1 MQRLV
6 LKNYEIR
13 ALNLPL
19 TKNKR
24 YRLEGDK
31 LEQLLKLREEQSN
44 IGRLFFDIET
54 SPNIV
59 YTWRA
64 GWNITITPESIIEER
79 RIICISY
86 KWEGKDKVHRLTW
99 DENQDDKKMLIS
111 FINIANT
118 ADELIAHNGDRFD
131 IKWIRTRCIYHRIP
145 MFPQYRTLDTLKK
158 AKSGFYF
165 NSNKL
170 DYIAKFLNV
179 GAKMETGGYDLWKN
193 VMANDLDALKTM
205 GEYCDQDVIVLEAVY
220 QEMKGYFKQNTHE
233 GVLEGRF
240 KFSCPS
246 CSSTKVEYLKLNT
259 TPMGAIRRLMNCNIC
274 NHTYEVSNASY
285 VLYLKFLSKNFL

>member
-13 ALNLPL
+13 ALNLSP

-99 DENQDDKKMLIS
+99 DENQDDKKMLVS

-131 IKWIRTRCIYHRIP
+131 IKWIRTRCIFHRIP

-158 AKSGFYF
+158 AKSSFYF

-179 GAKMETGGYDLWKN
+179 GAKMETGGYDLWKR
-193 VMANDLDALKTM
+193 VMDNDLEALKTM

>member
-6 LKNYEIR
+6 LKNYEIT
-13 ALNLPL
+13 ALNLPFVK
-19 TKNKR
+19 TKR
-24 YRLEGDK
+24 YRLKGEK
-31 LEQLLKLREEQSN
+31 LEKLLKLREEQSN
-44 IGRLFFDIET
+44 VGRLFFDIET

-86 KWEGKDKVHRLTW
+86 KWEGRDKVHRLTW

-179 GAKMETGGYDLWKN
+179 GAKMETGGYDLWKR
-193 VMANDLDALKTM
+193 VMDNDLEALNTM

-220 QEMKGYFKQNTHE
+220 QEMKNYFKQNTHE

>member
-13 ALNLPL
+13 TLNLPL

-86 KWEGKDKVHRLTW
+86 KWEGRDKVHRLTW
-99 DENQDDKKMLIS
+99 DENQDDKQMLIS

-131 IKWIRTRCIYHRIP
+131 IKWIRTRCIFHRIP

-158 AKSGFYF
+158 AKSSFYF

>member
-274 NHTYEVSNASY
+274 NHTYELSNASY

>member
-13 ALNLPL
+13 TLNLPL

-86 KWEGKDKVHRLTW
+86 KWEGRDKVHRLTW
-99 DENQDDKKMLIS
+99 DENQDDKQMLIS

-131 IKWIRTRCIYHRIP
+131 IKWIRTRCIFHRIP

-158 AKSGFYF
+158 AKSSFYF

-220 QEMKGYFKQNTHE
+220 QEMKDYFKQNTHE

>member
-193 VMANDLDALKTM
+193 VMAND
-205 GEYCDQDVIVLEAVY
+205 QDVIVLEAVY